1 MHMHRSVVMRGQRG
15 AALVELALSSS
26 LLCLL
31 LLGIVEFGLIFKD
44 IQVLQQTARVGAR
57 SAAVGN
63 ITSTITTHIQNSA
76 ISLDTS
82 VLGITLKYS
91 TDNGATFSNTLGDSG
106 SQNDAPVGSLLRVH
120 LYYPHTL
127 LTGYIIP
134 GKTKKDL
141 TSDMV
146 VMRE

>member
-1 MHMHRSVVMRGQRG
+1 MHRPSVMRGHRG
-15 AALVELALSSS
+15 AALIEFALSSS
-26 LLCLL
+26 LLFLL

-44 IQVLQQTARVGAR
+44 IQVLQQAARVGAR

-63 ITSTITTHIQNSA
+63 ITSIITAHTRNSA

-82 VLGITLKYS
+82 VLGMTLKYS
-91 TDNGATFSNTLGDSG
+91 TDNGATFSNTLGDG
-106 SQNDAPVGSLLRVH
+106 GAQNNAPVGSLIRVH

-134 GKTKKDL
+134 GKTAKDL

-146 VMRE
+146 VLRE